1 MSSYDKADRI
11 QKVRAARQLK
21 QQDKMDWIEV
31 RKEERAARNP
41 QQQIARLDYINGK
54 GMGAKKER
62 ARLAEQIAKKNG
74 V

>member
-21 QQDKMDWIEV
+21 QQDKMEWIEV
-31 RKEERAARNP
+31 RKDERAARSP

-54 GMGAKKER
+54 GKGAKKER
-62 ARLAEQIAKKNG
+62 HRLAEQIAKNKG
-74 V
+74 